1 MQSTLLQRLANDVER
16 VPPAAANPFTH
27 AYFAFLRYFRDLPEM
42 AADHVFISALTPWW
56 SSLFRHCG
64 LSS

>member
-42 AADHVFISALTPWW
+42 AADHVFISA
-56 SSLFRHCG
+56 
-64 LSS
+64 